1 MAFLYKAFIRKNT
14 PELRA
19 KLEDL
24 GYTNGAWESPR
35 FHYPYLSVWPNP
47 KFGLFKG
54 EGFYMTEDDYR
65 LDGKVWEYKPKEDVI
80 DCGDNEE
87 LFLAIAALRDD
98 TDYMQW
104 FMIPHTK
111 TVPVPGYCGQQGMAG
126 YQRII
131 TSVEYHKYD
140 RKDNRISDLI
150 KFEKEDGETIL
161 PRKLNIDELKL
172 WFNHKIMNNPYKD
185 DPNIK
190 CYTNNIR
197 DNITEKKKRDCQ
209 GNKKVFSKRK

>member
-1 MAFLYKAFIRKNT
+1 MFIQSAFIRKN
-14 PELRA
+14 
-19 KLEDL
+19 
-24 GYTNGAWESPR
+24 S
-35 FHYPYLSVWPNP
+35 PYLQEKLKEMGYKTDSISVNTGCIATSSTHDSFTVIAESRFDSTNP
-47 KFGLFKG
+47 HVTWNNGN
-54 EGFYMTEDDYR
+54 R
-65 LDGKVWEYKPKEDVI
+65 I

-111 TVPVPGYCGQQGMAG
+111 TVPIPGYCGQQGMNG

-140 RKDNRISDLI
+140 KKDSRVSDLI

-172 WFNHKIMNNPYKD
+172 WFNHKIMHNPYKD
-185 DPNIK
+185 NPNIK
-190 CYTNNIR
+190 YYVNNIR
-197 DNITEKKKRDCQ
+197 E
-209 GNKKVFSKRK
+209 

>member
-1 MAFLYKAFIRKNT
+1 MFTQSCFVKSIDPSLIQ
-14 PELRA
+14 ELERI
-19 KLEDL
+19 
-24 GYTNGAWESPR
+24 GYTRSECCNPNGDSIVTNSNFGRYTIINSALFYDKDPR
-35 FHYPYLSVWPNP
+35 VTW
-47 KFGLFKG
+47 
-54 EGFYMTEDDYR
+54 DYNR
-65 LDGKVWEYKPKEDVI
+65 I
-80 DCGDNEE
+80 DCKDNEE

-111 TVPVPGYCGQQGMAG
+111 TVPIPGYCGQQGMNG

-140 RKDNRISDLI
+140 RKDNHISDLI

-161 PRKLNIDELKL
+161 PRKLNIEELKL
-172 WFNHKIMNNPYKD
+172 WFIHKIMHNPYKD

-197 DNITEKKKRDCQ
+197 E
-209 GNKKVFSKRK
+209 

>member
-1 MAFLYKAFIRKNT
+1 MAFLYKAFIRKNS

-24 GYTNGAWESPR
+24 GYTNGAWETPC

-65 LDGKVWEYKPKEDVI
+65 FNGKVWEYKPREDVI

-87 LFLAIAALRDD
+87 LFLAVAALRDD

-104 FMIPHTK
+104 FMIPNTK
-111 TVPVPGYCGQQGMAG
+111 TVPVPGYCGQQGMNG
-126 YQRII
+126 YQRIV

-140 RKDNRISDLI
+140 RKDNKISDMI

-161 PRKLNIDELKL
+161 LRKLNIEELKL
-172 WFNHKIMNNPYKD
+172 WFNQKIMHNTYKD
-185 DPNIK
+185 DPIIK
-190 CYTNNIR
+190 EYAIKTRESDIS
-197 DNITEKKKRDCQ
+197 IKKS
-209 GNKKVFSKRK
+209 NLNL

>member
-1 MAFLYKAFIRKNT
+1 MGFLYKAFIRKNS

-47 KFGLFKG
+47 KFGLFK
-54 EGFYMTEDDYR
+54 
-65 LDGKVWEYKPKEDVI
+65 
-80 DCGDNEE
+80 NEE
-87 LFLAIAALRDD
+87 LFLAVAALRDD

-140 RKDNRISDLI
+140 RKDSRISDMI

-161 PRKLNIDELKL
+161 PRKLNIEELKL
-172 WFNHKIMNNPYKD
+172 WFNQKIMHNDYKN
-185 DPNIK
+185 DPVIK
-190 CYTNNIR
+190 EYSIGTR
-197 DNITEKKKRDCQ
+197 DKITDKKKRDCSN
-209 GNKKVFSKRK
+209 NKKVFSKRK